1 VRIPRFPIGAVL
13 PGATAQL
20 QLQLPL
26 SHPQPHPHPL
36 PPSHEPHWDDRL
48 VALADTR
55 TGTTPRL
62 RVVSAAA
69 GRARIRAGMSVDE
82 ARAMCTDLEIL
93 QWNEATVNDAITRA
107 TAAFVAASPQVT
119 PAADAPGT
127 WWIGANGFSASGGEL
142 ALAHTLLALARR
154 WSPHARVAIADSCV
168 AARAAT
174 WQQRPPRRTRGGAR
188 PAKDIACTII
198 PPGECA
204 AWLAPAPLGLVPM
217 DDELREALVA
227 LGLRTVGAF
236 AALAIDD
243 VERRWGPTG
252 LAAWR
257 LSNGID
263 PRRPGLTRLDV
274 PRTASAD
281 LGSSTTSTEPILF
294 LVRAALDRLVDDL
307 VADGRAAA
315 AVAITLTLDDRRG
328 AMPDA
333 PAHTVT
339 REARP
344 AQPLARATPLFERC
358 RALLEQWTLTAPV
371 CAVAVS
377 IPATAPLSGEQGDL
391 LSSGGWHDPAAAE
404 SAFAR
409 LRAEL
414 GTDAIVR
421 PMARDEHRPEHAGAW
436 VPVEDAA
443 ALPMPD
449 ERTPVA
455 QRRRRGGR
463 TANASDA
470 ADLPDTADTTDAM
483 HTTGVSHDALTPALR
498 LLETPEPVD
507 VECTDNQA
515 PHVVR
520 WRSRR
525 LHITH
530 ARGPERLTGD
540 WWKDRYARDYWRCE
554 DADGELLLYRE
565 RGCWF
570 VQGWYD

>member
-1 VRIPRFPIGAVL
+1 ML
-13 PGATAQL
+13 PGAAA

-26 SHPQPHPHPL
+26 SHPQPHPHPQPL

-69 GRARIRAGMSVDE
+69 GRARIRSGMSVDE

-119 PAADAPGT
+119 PATGAPGT
-127 WWIGANGFSASGGEL
+127 WWIGAGGFSASGGEL
-142 ALAHTLLALARR
+142 ALARTLLDLAQR

-174 WQQRPPRRTRGGAR
+174 WQQRPPLRTRGGPR
-188 PAKDIACTII
+188 PARDIACTII
-198 PPGECA
+198 PPGGCA

-281 LGSSTTSTEPILF
+281 LGASTTSTEPILF

-436 VPVEDAA
+436 IPVEDAA
-443 ALPMPD
+443 AP
-449 ERTPVA
+449 PVPHKA
-455 QRRRRGGR
+455 
-463 TANASDA
+463 DA
-470 ADLPDTADTTDAM
+470 APPVPGTAGAGTTK
-483 HTTGVSHDALTPALR
+483 HDPGMPSPALTPAFR